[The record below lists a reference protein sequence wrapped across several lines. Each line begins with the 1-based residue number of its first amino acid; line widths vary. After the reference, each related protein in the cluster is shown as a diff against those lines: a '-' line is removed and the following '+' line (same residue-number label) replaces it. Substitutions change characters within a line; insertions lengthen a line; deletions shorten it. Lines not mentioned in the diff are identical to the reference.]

1 MKKFTAEE
9 AGMLLAALNHM
20 QSEFANEADEYKKA
34 GAVLSAQYYTER
46 SDVYLRLYHKVSDMI
61 DDITE

>member
-1 MKKFTAEE
+1 MKKFTVEE

-20 QSEFANEADEYKKA
+20 QAEFANEADECRNA
-34 GAVLSAQYYTER
+34 NAVFSAQYYTER
-46 SDVYLRLYHKVSDMI
+46 SDAYLHLYHKVSDML

>member
-1 MKKFTAEE
+1 MNKFTVEE

-20 QSEFANEADEYKKA
+20 QAEFASEADECRNA
-34 GAVLSAQYYTER
+34 DAVLSSNYYTER
-46 SDVYLRLYHKVSDMI
+46 STAYLSLYHKFSDML

>member
-1 MKKFTAEE
+1 MQKFTVEE

-20 QSEFANEADEYKKA
+20 QAEFASEADECRNA
-34 GAVLSAQYYTER
+34 NAFLSAQYNAER
-46 SDVYLRLYHKVSDMI
+46 SNAYLNLYHKVSDML

>member
-1 MKKFTAEE
+1 MKKFTVEE

-20 QSEFANEADEYKKA
+20 YAEFESDAEECRNVNAF
-34 GAVLSAQYYTER
+34 LSAQYHAER
-46 SDVYLRLYHKVSDMI
+46 SNAYLNLYHKVSDML

>member
-1 MKKFTAEE
+1 MKKFTVEE

-20 QSEFANEADEYKKA
+20 QAEFASEADECRNA
-34 GAVLSAQYYTER
+34 DAVLSANYYTER
-46 SDVYLRLYHKVSDMI
+46 SNAYLSLYHKVSDMM